1 MDNINISF
9 AADKS
14 ADNEKRLNDIENFI
28 SLLADRIKFCL
39 ADINDDV
46 SAKSDGE

>member
-9 AADKS
+9 AADKA
-14 ADNEKRLNDIENFI
+14 ADSEKRLNDIENFI

-46 SAKSDGE
+46 AAK